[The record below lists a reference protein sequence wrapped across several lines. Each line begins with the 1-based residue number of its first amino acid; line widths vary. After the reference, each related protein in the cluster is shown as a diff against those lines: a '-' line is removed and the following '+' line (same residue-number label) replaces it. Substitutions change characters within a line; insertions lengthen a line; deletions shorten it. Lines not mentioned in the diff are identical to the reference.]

1 MRHPLGRGGAKMQAS
16 PREGRAGK
24 GSMKYKQTRR
34 RRCGCCGAGGSPHEH
49 RFLGDGSC
57 AHTDCDQ
64 MLPLWIIAKAQA
76 IKRATVWLHKLKNYL
91 VKPPPPQL
99 QPEERRAVVISET
112 LESLTLA
119 ERFKTKKVIDV
130 KFTVPTN
137 K

>member
-1 MRHPLGRGGAKMQAS
+1 
-16 PREGRAGK
+16 
-24 GSMKYKQTRR
+24 
-34 RRCGCCGAGGSPHEH
+34 
-49 RFLGDGSC
+49 
-57 AHTDCDQ
+57 